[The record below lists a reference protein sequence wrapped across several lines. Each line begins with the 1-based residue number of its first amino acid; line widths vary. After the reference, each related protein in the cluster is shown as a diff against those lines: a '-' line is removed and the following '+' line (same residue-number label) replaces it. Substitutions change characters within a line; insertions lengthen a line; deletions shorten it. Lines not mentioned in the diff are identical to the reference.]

1 MTTLPASAATSP
13 HDEPTT
19 PATTRFIA
27 LYAFGQL
34 GLWAALLTPI
44 VVTLSVKVGA
54 IAPDTKAASL
64 GLILSVGAFLSM
76 AITPIWGNL
85 SDRTTGRFGRR
96 RPWLVGGALSGAA
109 GLLIMALAQNVP
121 TILIGWCVT
130 QAGYNA
136 AQAALNAI
144 NPDHIPERQRG
155 RVSGVLGLMSNVGIL
170 AGTLITT
177 SVAGNTFLMF
187 LLPGV
192 LAFIALGLLIAFLP
206 DHPVDQ
212 SALGPFR
219 LLDLLRSLW
228 VNPFAHRDFGWA
240 FAGRFLLFTGTAFKL
255 TFGFYVITDRLGY
268 SPPEAVSLVFTATL
282 VFTGGSVLTATIGGW
297 LSDRLQRRKVFVL
310 VASLIMGVG
319 LLTLGFTTTYS
330 QYLVGSLIL
339 GMGTG
344 VYMAVD
350 MALVVRVLPNPENA
364 AKDLA
369 VFQIANSLPQSLA
382 PLIAPLFLTIGGG
395 DQNYPAAFTAAL
407 VFAVLGA
414 LTVLPIRKVR

>member
-1 MTTLPASAATSP
+1 MTALPTPAATGPHDAPAAPAS
-13 HDEPTT
+13 
-19 PATTRFIA
+19 TRFIA

-44 VVTLSVKVGA
+44 TVTLSVKVGA
-54 IAPDTKAASL
+54 VAPETKAASL

-85 SDRTTGRFGRR
+85 SDRTTSRFGRR
-96 RPWLVGGALSGAA
+96 RPWLAGGALAGAA

-121 TILIGWCVT
+121 TILLGWCVT

-155 RVSGVLGLMSNVGIL
+155 RVSGVIGLMSNVGIL
-170 AGTLITT
+170 AGTFITT
-177 SVAGNTFLMF
+177 SVAGSTFLMF
-187 LLPGV
+187 LLPGIF
-192 LAFIALGLLIAFLP
+192 AFVALGLLIAFLP
-206 DHPVDQ
+206 DRPADRA
-212 SALGPFR
+212 ALGPFR
-219 LLDLLRSLW
+219 PLDLLRSLW

-240 FAGRFLLFTGTAFKL
+240 FAGRFLIFTGNAFKL

-268 SPPEAVSLVFTATL
+268 SPTDAVSLVFTATL
-282 VFTGGSVLTATIGGW
+282 VFTCGSLVTATIGGW
-297 LSDRLQRRKVFVL
+297 LSDRLGRRKVFVL

-319 LLTLGFTTTYS
+319 LLTLGFTTTYP

-339 GMGTG
+339 GLGTG
-344 VYMAVD
+344 AYMAVD
-350 MALVVRVLPNPENA
+350 IALVVRVLPNPDNA

-395 DQNYPAAFTAAL
+395 TDNYPAAFTAAL

-414 LTVLPIRKVR
+414 LTVIPIRKVR